1 MRKKTIYSV
10 VILLFVTCVFYIFY
24 LNNQNALF
32 MKQEGIYGITT
43 TGKIIGTYDS
53 KDDALKNNNI
63 EIDKE
68 WDFTNF
74 SYILDIYQDDDDG
87 LYDLYLYK
95 IDYDS
100 AGFVLSKVPNQMF
113 ATSGYHEIK
122 NDREWYDT
130 QICKDIMVIRTFYKS
145 MIIGENGYPDIY
157 YGLWEGDGIKQIR
170 FSKGDFSYQR
180 IDNNKG
186 REYYL
191 WTYELENSDELL
203 GDIGEDKIKL
213 SKYGNEFRDYEYKVR
228 DVKKALGVT
237 YDSPLSV
244 RAIVFMLLI
253 VSSVIISIT
262 FTVLFLRKYGDTDKL
277 NRNIVILM
285 GANGLLWAISEL
297 LILTY
302 IFNPVLT
309 YGK

>member
-1 MRKKTIYSV
+1 MHFKKKWFITNFIFIV
-10 VILLFVTCVFYIFY
+10 VALISYICY
-24 LNNQNALF
+24 MLNQNALF

-74 SYILDIYQDDDDG
+74 SYILDIYQDDDG

-95 IDYDS
+95 LDYDS
-100 AGFVLSKVPNQMF
+100 GKVLLSNAQNNMVY
-113 ATSGYHEIK
+113 TSGYHEIK

-130 QICKDIMVIRTFYKS
+130 QICKNIIKIRTYFKS

-203 GDIGEDKIKL
+203 GDIGEEKIKIG
-213 SKYGNEFRDYEYKVR
+213 KYDWEIPYYEYKVC
-228 DVKKALGVT
+228 DVKKVLGVS
-237 YDSPLSV
+237 YASPFSARV
-244 RAIVFMLLI
+244 IVFLMIIGASI
-253 VSSVIISIT
+253 VIST
-262 FTVLFLRKYGDTDKL
+262 AYTVLLFRKYGTVEKVNKKL
-277 NRNIVILM
+277 LVMIGV
-285 GANGLLWAISEL
+285 NGVLWSISEL

-309 YGK
+309 FG

>member
-1 MRKKTIYSV
+1 MRLRKKWLFVNLII
-10 VILLFVTCVFYIFY
+10 ILLTLILYICYVQKNNSLYVT
-24 LNNQNALF
+24 Q
-32 MKQEGIYGITT
+32 MGIYGMNTEE
-43 TGKIIGTYDS
+43 KFLGTYDS
-53 KDDALKNNNI
+53 KEDALKDNNI
-63 EIDKE
+63 KIDKE
-68 WDFTNF
+68 WDFTNY
-74 SYILDIYQDDDDG
+74 SYILDIYQDDDG

-95 IDYDS
+95 LDYDS
-100 AGFVLSKVPNQMF
+100 GNVLLSNAQNNMVY
-113 ATSGYHEIK
+113 TSGYHEIK

-130 QICKDIMVIRTFYKS
+130 QICKDIMKIRTYFKS

-186 REYYL
+186 RESYL

-203 GDIGEDKIKL
+203 GDIGEKKMQIDN
-213 SKYGNEFRDYEYKVR
+213 YGDEIPSYEYKLR

-237 YDSPLSV
+237 YDSALSV
-244 RAIVFMLLI
+244 RVIVFLLLI

-262 FTVLFLRKYGDTDKL
+262 FTVLFLRKYGNTDIL
-277 NRNIVILM
+277 SRSIVILM

-309 YGK
+309 FG